1 MRRAWIAIL
10 AGLILFGSLATTAT
24 AEVKQAG
31 PGALAGSQAAL
42 KEALS
47 APTAVRYQILVF
59 DGLVED
65 RTGFLDKYLADNGW
79 PESNTLLLLVFP
91 RHNHDIRFAM
101 GTGLTQAGMTL
112 EEMLG
117 IVRQLYFAVVA
128 KGDPA
133 RAMVELIEAVN
144 RRMAPVGS
152 TLPREPVKEKPVQK
166 PEPKPLPPARPP
178 VKANSDVLA
187 RDPFAFLTIKV
198 GGQVGGT
205 VSYERE
211 PTVGEMMVRTT
222 RQVDEARKFAGN
234 GLVLPPGLEGKE
246 IYLVEETDKN
256 GELLMLA
263 VNVPEA
269 EFWARYRPAG
279 DHLLKISLSGG
290 LIVTTEPHLIEGRPA
305 RLLRLDAEGSGK
317 HYAHLYLVD
326 GNWIYELH
334 ETAARGDNL
343 LALAGQMK

>member
-10 AGLILFGSLATTAT
+10 AGLILLGSLAATAT
-24 AEVKQAG
+24 AEGKQAG

-59 DGLVED
+59 DELVED
-65 RTGFLDKYLADNGW
+65 RTAFLDKYLADNGW

-152 TLPREPVKEKPVQK
+152 TLPREPVKERPVQK

-178 VKANSDVLA
+178 VKAKSDVLA

-198 GGQVGGT
+198 GGHTGSS
-205 VSYERE
+205 VSFDRD
-211 PTVGEMMVRTT
+211 PTVGTTTVQTT
-222 RQVDEARKFAGN
+222 RDVAFARRFAGHD
-234 GLVLPPGLEGKE
+234 LVLPPHIEGKE
-246 IYLVEETDKN
+246 LYLVKETGTN
-256 GELLMLA
+256 GEVLLLA

-279 DHLLKISLSGG
+279 DHMLKISLSAD
-290 LIVTTEPHLIEGRPA
+290 LTVTTEPHLVGGRPA
-305 RLLRLDAEGSGK
+305 RLLRLDSEPYGK
-317 HYAHLYLVD
+317 HYAQLYVVE
-326 GNWIYELH
+326 GNWVYEFH

-343 LALAGQMK
+343 LELAGQMK